1 MKAPRLF
8 ATALVV
14 GAAAAFSLSCGDSSP
29 TGLGD
34 LQPQPDLL
42 GTVTG
47 TLSQTVENTGLL
59 KCSPLPE
66 ATATATVGP
75 SGGVIEVGPH
85 KLSIPPGA
93 LTEWV
98 AITAVAPSDK
108 VNRVH
113 FEPAG
118 LEFQRAAALTMSYKN
133 CNLLGSLAPKRIA
146 YVSDA
151 LVILEYLLSVDDV
164 YAKKVTGQLHH
175 FSDYAVAW

>member
-1 MKAPRLF
+1 MNAPRLF
-8 ATALVV
+8 ASALLVS
-14 GAAAAFSLSCGDSSP
+14 AAAAFSLSCGDSTP

-34 LQPQPDLL
+34 LKPQADLL
-42 GTVTG
+42 GT
-47 TLSQTVENTGLL
+47 LSKTVEDTGLL

-75 SGGVIEVGPH
+75 PGGVIEVGPH

-98 AITAVAPSDK
+98 TITAVAPSDK

-113 FEPAG
+113 FEPEG
-118 LEFQRAAALTMSYKN
+118 LEFPKPAALTMSYKN

-151 LVILEYLLSVDDV
+151 LVILEYLLSVDDIF
-164 YAKKVTGQLHH
+164 AKKVTGKLHH
-175 FSDYAVAW
+175 FSDYAIAW